1 MTGLKLVYGG
11 SIPSFLVNLF
21 GFVRRLV
28 PRMYDK
34 VGDSREVILRLLMLV
49 LRIELLVW
57 LRRLLIGCIRTLLL
71 LLRILVSRL
80 MRRYFIVN
88 RRLGSQSIVV
98 VFLLSLGSVE
108 GRRLGLL
115 LRT

>member
-57 LRRLLIGCIRTLLL
+57 LRRLLIECIGILLL
-71 LLRILVSRL
+71 LLKILMSRL
-80 MRRYFIVN
+80 MIRCFIVS
-88 RRLGSQSIVV
+88 RRLGNQNIVV
-98 VFLLSLGSVE
+98 VSPLGLGSVG
-108 GRRLGLL
+108 GRRLG
-115 LRT
+115 